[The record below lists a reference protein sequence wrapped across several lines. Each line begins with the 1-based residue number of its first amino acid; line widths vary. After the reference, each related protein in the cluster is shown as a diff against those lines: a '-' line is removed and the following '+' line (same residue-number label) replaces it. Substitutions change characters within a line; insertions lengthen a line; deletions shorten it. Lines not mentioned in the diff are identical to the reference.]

1 MMTFSSRSLF
11 RSSAAIALGV
21 SFATPALFSSQA
33 VAQRSFFSDVSGSY
47 WAKPFIERL
56 SKEGVMAGFADGTF
70 KPEQT
75 VTRAQFATILR
86 SAFSEE
92 PVRKG
97 RTFKDV
103 PAKYWANVAINKAY
117 TTGFMSGYSDNTFRP
132 EQKITKAQTL
142 TFLSNGLQ
150 LEPPKRL
157 KRLLSVY
164 RDADEI
170 TEENR
175 IGVAAATEKGLV
187 VNYPKATFLT
197 PNEEMTRADVAAA
210 IYQALVSQGK
220 LSALPAD
227 SKALAYIVN
236 VEKGQGS
243 AAGSGGSG
251 GNTGTIQNGRLV
263 TRGTTFTVRL
273 PGGND
278 VKLILAPT
286 DTVATNLEVAQ
297 SIVSASG
304 TSIIPVGSQIQG
316 RFQPVSINGTGGS
329 QYFADRL
336 VVDGK
341 TYAVSLASD
350 PIAPTSRQS
359 VSPGSV
365 QGGLSTIAGR
375 LLLGRIFGGGTDLGS
390 LLGGVLGGGNSS
402 PLGGL
407 LGGGGNSSP
416 LGGLLGGNNQSNDNI
431 VVVEP
436 SKLLLKLQSD
446 ALIARQ
452 VGGGGDRPSFLIA
465 KPVGIR

>member
-1 MMTFSSRSLF
+1 MFSSRSLF
-11 RSSAAIALGV
+11 QSSTAIALGF
-21 SFATPALFSSQA
+21 SFATPALFSGSA
-33 VAQRSFFSDVSGSY
+33 VAQRTFFSDVSGSY
-47 WAKPFIERL
+47 WAKPFIERVAR
-56 SKEGVMAGFADGTF
+56 EGVMAGFPDGTF
-70 KPEQT
+70 RPEQT
-75 VTRAQFATILR
+75 VTRAQFAAILR
-86 SAFSEE
+86 SAFSEDS
-92 PVRKG
+92 VRKG

-117 TTGFMSGYSDNTFRP
+117 TTGFMSGYPDNTFRP

-170 TEENR
+170 TEETR

-187 VNYPKATFLT
+187 VNYPKTAFLN
-197 PNEEMTRADVAAA
+197 PNDEMTRADVAAA

-227 SKALAYIVN
+227 SKALAYIVIP
-236 VEKGQGS
+236 EKGQGS
-243 AAGSGGSG
+243 GGGVGGSGGNT

-263 TRGTTFTVRL
+263 ARGTNFAVRL

-286 DTVATNLEVAQ
+286 DTVQTNLEVAQ
-297 SIVSASG
+297 SITTANG

-359 VSPGSV
+359 VSPSSV

-390 LLGGVLGGGNSS
+390 LLGGVLGGGNNNS
-402 PLGGL
+402 LGGL

-436 SKLLLKLQSD
+436 SKLVLKLQSD
-446 ALIARQ
+446 ALIAHD
-452 VGGGGDRPSFLIA
+452 VKGGDRPSFISANPLSL
-465 KPVGIR
+465 R

>member
-1 MMTFSSRSLF
+1 MMMFSGRSLF
-11 RSSAAIALGV
+11 QTSTAIALGV
-21 SFATPALFSSQA
+21 SFATPALFSGSA
-33 VAQRSFFSDVSGSY
+33 VAQRTFFSDVSGSY
-47 WAKPFIERL
+47 WAKPFIERVAR
-56 SKEGVMAGFADGTF
+56 EGVMAGFPDGTF

-75 VTRAQFATILR
+75 VTRAQFAAILR
-86 SAFSEE
+86 SAFSEDA
-92 PVRKG
+92 VRKG

-103 PAKYWANVAINKAY
+103 PAKYWANVAIGKAY
-117 TTGFMSGYSDNTFRP
+117 TTGFMSGYPDNTFRP

-170 TEENR
+170 TEETR
-175 IGVAAATEKGLV
+175 AGVAAATENGLV
-187 VNYPKATFLT
+187 VNYPKTAFLN
-197 PNEEMTRADVAAA
+197 PNDEMTRADVAAA

-220 LSALPAD
+220 LSALPGD
-227 SKALAYIVN
+227 SKALAYIVIP
-236 VEKGQGS
+236 EKGQGS
-243 AAGSGGSG
+243 GGGVGGSG

-263 TRGTTFTVRL
+263 ARGTNFAVRL

-286 DTVATNLEVAQ
+286 DTVQTNLEVAQ
-297 SIVSASG
+297 SITSANG

-359 VSPGSV
+359 VSPSSV
-365 QGGLSTIAGR
+365 QGGLSTLAGR

-390 LLGGVLGGGNSS
+390 LLGGVLGGGNNNS
-402 PLGGL
+402 LGGL
-407 LGGGGNSSP
+407 LGGGGNNAP

-446 ALIARQ
+446 ALIAHQ
-452 VGGGGDRPSFLIA
+452 VGGDRPSFISA
-465 KPVGIR
+465 KPLSLR

>member
-1 MMTFSSRSLF
+1 MTFSSRNLF
-11 RSSAAIALGV
+11 QASTAIALGV
-21 SFATPALFSSQA
+21 SFATPALFSGSA
-33 VAQRSFFSDVSGSY
+33 VAQRTFFSDVSSSY
-47 WAKPFIERL
+47 WAKPFIERVTR
-56 SKEGVMAGFADGTF
+56 EGVMAGFPDGTF

-75 VTRAQFATILR
+75 VTRAQFAAILR
-86 SAFSEE
+86 SAFSED
-92 PVRKG
+92 PVRKS

-103 PAKYWANVAINKAY
+103 PAKYWANVAIGKAY
-117 TTGFMSGYSDNTFRP
+117 TTGFMSGYPDNTFRP

-170 TEENR
+170 TEETR
-175 IGVAAATEKGLV
+175 IGVAAATENRLV
-187 VNYPKATFLT
+187 VNYPKTAFLN
-197 PNEEMTRADVAAA
+197 PNDEMTRADVAAA

-220 LSALPAD
+220 LSALPTD

-236 VEKGQGS
+236 IERDQGS
-243 AAGSGGSG
+243 AGGSGSSGGS

-263 TRGTTFTVRL
+263 ARGTAFAVRL

-286 DTVATNLEVAQ
+286 DTVQTNLEVAQ
-297 SIVSASG
+297 SISSANG
-304 TSIIPVGSQIQG
+304 TSLIPVGSQIQG

-329 QYFADRL
+329 QYFADQL
-336 VVDGK
+336 VVDGR

-359 VSPGSV
+359 LSPGSV

-390 LLGGVLGGGNSS
+390 LLGGVLGGGNNNS
-402 PLGGL
+402 LGGL
-407 LGGGGNSSP
+407 LGGGGNNAP
-416 LGGLLGGNNQSNDNI
+416 LGGLLGGNNQNNDV

-436 SKLLLKLQSD
+436 SRLLLKLQSD
-446 ALIARQ
+446 ALIAHQ
-452 VGGGGDRPSFLIA
+452 GGGGDRPSFISA
-465 KPVGIR
+465 KPFGLR